1 MEEVRGSSPLSSTNF
16 LPEPKPSPYTLNM
29 SVILFLASKSDT
41 EFIKPAEDL
50 LKEFGVKTE
59 TVMASAHKVPE
70 KVMAIVED
78 LNKRTDP
85 TVVITVVGMSNGLG
99 GVVAGSCVHPV
110 INCPPYKDLTEY
122 LTDIHSNL
130 RMPSDVPALTVLHP
144 KNAAL
149 AALRILAE
157 GDAKLQKK
165 VMERIKK
172 VKAAY

>member
-1 MEEVRGSSPLSSTNF
+1 MQ
-16 LPEPKPSPYTLNM
+16 
-29 SVILFLASKSDT
+29 VILFLASKSDA
-41 EFIKPAEDL
+41 EFIKPAEEI
-50 LKEFGVKTE
+50 LKEFGVTAK

-70 KVMAIVED
+70 KVVEIVEK
-78 LNKRTDP
+78 LNTEKEP

-99 GVVAGSCVHPV
+99 GVIAGSCVHPV

-157 GDAKLQKK
+157 GDEALQKK
-165 VMERIKK
+165 IRNRIKK
-172 VKAAY
+172 IKAGY